1 MKTTVTKGAVVRCQA
16 NGNMEHEFIGT
27 VVKRYE
33 NSAWVTID
41 EFDPRDQMN
50 ARDLLFQSVIA
61 LKRMTILKAGEPEPE
76 PEVEEAAG

>member
-33 NSAWVTID
+33 NAALVTID
-41 EFDPRDQMN
+41 EFSPKDRMN
-50 ARDLLFQSVIA
+50 ARDLLFQTVIA
-61 LKRMTILKAGEPEPE
+61 LKRMTILKAGEPERAPE
-76 PEVEEAAG
+76 EEAVS